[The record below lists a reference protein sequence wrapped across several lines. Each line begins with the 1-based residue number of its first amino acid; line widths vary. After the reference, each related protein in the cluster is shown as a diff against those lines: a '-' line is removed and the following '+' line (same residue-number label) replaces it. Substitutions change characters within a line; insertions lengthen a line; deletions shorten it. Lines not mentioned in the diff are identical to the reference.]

1 MSKVL
6 SARLHTRY
14 VAPQAAAPVGG
25 LDVERRRATFIASC
39 GTVDDHG
46 TSLVA
51 SGLDLERLRANPLFL
66 WMHRTDDPDD
76 TIGRLVS
83 IDLQGDQLVV
93 VAEFGTTELAERCW
107 RAVVDGRIN
116 GVSIRFKTLSSHF
129 QGDVEVIDRAEVYE
143 CSLVLL
149 PSNPDCLAIRSYIE
163 GSRMNPDILKTLGL
177 DEKAT
182 PEDVIKALVSKLA
195 VSDEDKALADG
206 VMKMLGDG
214 AEARADAPPPAADK
228 PADSASSA
236 SDGAAREADEA
247 DKEEM
252 RKSIK
257 TLSERVASLE
267 KSAKP
272 ENLAAAV
279 RAIMAQG
286 KPATKPATSSR
297 GLGLRFVQG
306 GNPAGTVTAPA
317 QNSDVAAMFN
327 TVDRAVANSTLAR

>member
-1 MSKVL
+1 M
-6 SARLHTRY
+6 
-14 VAPQAAAPVGG
+14 GG
-25 LDVERRRATFIASC
+25 LDVERRRATFVASC

-76 TIGRLVS
+76 TIGKLVS
-83 IDLQGDQLVV
+83 IDLHGDQLVV

-116 GVSIRFKTLSSHF
+116 GVSIRFKTIASHF
-129 QGDVEVIDRAEVYE
+129 QGDVEVIDRAEVFE

-163 GSRMNPDILKTLGL
+163 GKNRMNPDILKALGL

-182 PEDVIKALVSKLA
+182 LEDVIKALVAMLA
-195 VSDEDKALADG
+195 KTDDDKALADG
-206 VMKMLGDG
+206 VMKMLGDN
-214 AEARADAPPPAADK
+214 AEARADAPPPA
-228 PADSASSA
+228 ADSASSA

-247 DKEEM
+247 EKEEM

-272 ENLAAAV
+272 EALAAAV

-286 KPATKPATSSR
+286 KPAAKPATSSR

-306 GNPAGTVTAPA
+306 GNPPGTVTAPA

-327 TVDRAVANSTLAR
+327 TVDRNIANSTLAR

>member
-1 MSKVL
+1 M
-6 SARLHTRY
+6 
-14 VAPQAAAPVGG
+14 GG
-25 LDVERRRATFIASC
+25 LDVERRRAAFVASC

-51 SGLDLERLRANPLFL
+51 AGLDLERLRANPLFL
-66 WMHRTDDPDD
+66 WMHRTEDPDD
-76 TIGRLVS
+76 TIGKLVS

-116 GVSIRFKTLSSHF
+116 GVSIRFKTISSHF
-129 QGDVEVIDRAEVYE
+129 EGDVEVIDRAEVYE

-149 PSNPDCLAIRSYIE
+149 PSNPDCLAIRSFIE
-163 GSRMNPDILKTLGL
+163 GKRMNPDILKSLGL

-182 PEDVIKALVSKLA
+182 PEDVIKALVAMLA
-195 VSDEDKALADG
+195 KTDDDKALADS
-206 VMKMLGDG
+206 VMNMLGDG
-214 AEARADAPPPAADK
+214 AEARADAPADKPAADK

-247 DKEEM
+247 EREEM
-252 RKSIK
+252 RKIVK
-257 TLSERVASLE
+257 ALSERVASLE

-286 KPATKPATSSR
+286 KPAAKPATASR

-306 GNPAGTVTAPA
+306 GNPAGTVTAPS
-317 QNSDVAAMFN
+317 QNSDVAAMFA
-327 TVDRAVANSTLAR
+327 TVDKNVANSTLVR

>member
-1 MSKVL
+1 MTKVL
-6 SARLHTRY
+6 QARLHTRY
-14 VAPQAAAPVGG
+14 VAPQTAAQVGG
-25 LDVERRRATFIASC
+25 IDVERRRATFIASC

-66 WMHRTDDPDD
+66 WMHRCEDPEDA
-76 TIGRLVS
+76 IGRLVS

-116 GVSIRFKTLSSHF
+116 GVSIRFKTIASHF
-129 QGDVEVIDRAEVYE
+129 AGDVEVIDRAEVYE

-163 GSRMNPDILKTLGL
+163 GSRMNPDILKTLGQ

-182 PEDVIKALVSKLA
+182 PEDVIKALVAMLA
-195 VSDEDKALADG
+195 KTDDDKALADS

-214 AEARADAPPPAADK
+214 AEARADAPPAATEK

-247 DKEEM
+247 EKEEM

-257 TLSERVASLE
+257 TLTERVSSLE
-267 KSAKP
+267 KAAKP
-272 ENLAAAV
+272 EALAAAV
-279 RAIMAQG
+279 RAIVAQG

-297 GLGLRFVQG
+297 GLGLRFVAG
-306 GNPAGTVTAPA
+306 GNTPGTATAPA
-317 QNSDVAAMFN
+317 KNSDVAAMFA
-327 TVDRAVANSTLAR
+327 TVDHNVANSTLAR

>member
-1 MSKVL
+1 MTKVL
-6 SARLHTRY
+6 QARLSAGLRY
-14 VAPQAAAPVGG
+14 VAPQTAAQVGG
-25 LDVERRRATFIASC
+25 LDVERRRATFVASC

-51 SGLDLERLRANPLFL
+51 SGLDLERLRKNPLFL
-66 WMHRTDDPDD
+66 WMHQTNDPDD
-76 TIGRLVS
+76 AIGRLVS
-83 IDLQGDQLVV
+83 IDLQGDQVV
-93 VAEFGTTELAERCW
+93 IVAEFGTTELAERCW
-107 RAVVDGRIN
+107 RAVVEGRIN
-116 GVSIRFKTLSSHF
+116 GVSIRFETIASHVE
-129 QGDVEVIDRAEVYE
+129 GDVVVIDRAEVFE

-163 GSRMNPDILKTLGL
+163 GRRMNPEILKTLGL

-195 VSDEDKALADG
+195 VSDEDKALADS
-206 VMKMLGDG
+206 VMKMLSDG

-236 SDGAAREADEA
+236 SDGAAREADE
-247 DKEEM
+247 EM

-257 TLSERVASLE
+257 TLSERVSSLE

-272 ENLAAAV
+272 EALAAAV

-286 KPATKPATSSR
+286 KPAAKPATSSR

-317 QNSDVAAMFN
+317 QNSDVAAMFA
-327 TVDRAVANSTLAR
+327 TVDRNIANSTLAR

>member
-1 MSKVL
+1 M
-6 SARLHTRY
+6 
-14 VAPQAAAPVGG
+14 GG
-25 LDVERRRATFIASC
+25 LDVERRRATFVASC

-66 WMHRTDDPDD
+66 WMHRCEDPEDA
-76 TIGRLVS
+76 IGRLVG

-107 RAVVDGRIN
+107 RAVVDGRVN
-116 GVSIRFKTLSSHF
+116 GVSIRFKTISSHF
-129 QGDVEVIDRAEVYE
+129 VGDVEVIDRAEVYE

-163 GSRMNPDILKTLGL
+163 GKNRMNPDILKALGL

-182 PEDVIKALVSKLA
+182 PEDVIKALVAMLA
-195 VSDEDKALADG
+195 KTDDDKALADG
-206 VMKMLGDG
+206 VMKMLGDN
-214 AEARADAPPPAADK
+214 AEARADAPPPAAEK

-247 DKEEM
+247 EKEEM

-257 TLSERVASLE
+257 TLTERVSSLE
-267 KSAKP
+267 KAAKP
-272 ENLAAAV
+272 EALAAAV
-279 RAIMAQG
+279 RAIVAQG

-297 GLGLRFVQG
+297 GLGLRFVAG
-306 GNPAGTVTAPA
+306 GNTPGTATAPA
-317 QNSDVAAMFN
+317 QNGDVAAMFA
-327 TVDRAVANSTLAR
+327 TVDKNVANSTLAR

>member
-1 MSKVL
+1 
-6 SARLHTRY
+6 
-14 VAPQAAAPVGG
+14 
-25 LDVERRRATFIASC
+25 
-39 GTVDDHG
+39 
-46 TSLVA
+46 
-51 SGLDLERLRANPLFL
+51 
-66 WMHRTDDPDD
+66 MHRTEDPDD

-83 IDLQGDQLVV
+83 IDLQGDQLIV

-116 GVSIRFKTLSSHF
+116 GVSIRFKTLASHF
-129 QGDVEVIDRAEVYE
+129 AGDVEVIDRAEVYE

-177 DEKAT
+177 DDKAS

-206 VMKMLGDG
+206 VMKMLSGG

-228 PADSASSA
+228 PAADSASSA

-247 DKEEM
+247 EKDEM

-267 KSAKP
+267 KTAKP
-272 ENLAAAV
+272 EALAAAV

-286 KPATKPATSSR
+286 KPAVKPATSSR